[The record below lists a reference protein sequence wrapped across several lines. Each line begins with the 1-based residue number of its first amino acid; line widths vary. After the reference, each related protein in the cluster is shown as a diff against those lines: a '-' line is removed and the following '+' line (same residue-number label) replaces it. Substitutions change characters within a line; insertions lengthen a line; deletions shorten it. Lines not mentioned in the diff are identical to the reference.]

1 MLAVYITK
9 PGGPQTVRIRET
21 SKPERHQG
29 EALVRVKA
37 AGLNYAEI
45 VVRRGL
51 YPDAPK
57 CPFIPGYELSGIIEE
72 VGSDSDLRA
81 GDRVMGA
88 NLFGCQ
94 AEYAT
99 LPVNQLF
106 RIPDNLSFQQAAA
119 IPVNYLTAYYAVF
132 QFGNLEQGDKVLIHS
147 CAGGVGTAA
156 VQLAQTKKAEVFGT
170 TSRPEKVEYLRQI
183 GVQHPINYKAEDF
196 VETVQKVAG
205 KKGIDL
211 VLDPV
216 GGPVFRKSFRLLRPG
231 GRIVCYGVADLTAGG
246 KRNFPRLLWKFLT
259 LPRPSTLEL
268 MQHNRGIFGLAL
280 NRLLDNPERLKSII
294 EKLLGFFEAGSI
306 KPNIYRTYDFRQVSE
321 AHAELESGKTMGKI
335 ILKFD

>member
-9 PGGPQTVRIRET
+9 PGGPQTVRVRET
-21 SKPERHQG
+21 SKPERGQG
-29 EALVRVKA
+29 QALVRVKA

-57 CPFIPGYELSGIIEE
+57 YPFIPGYELSGVIEQA
-72 VGSDSDLRA
+72 GPDSAYRE

-99 LPVNQLF
+99 LPANQLF
-106 RIPDNLSFQQAAA
+106 RIPDNMSFEQAAA

-132 QFGNLEQGDKVLIHS
+132 QFGNLEQGEKILIHS

-156 VQLAQTKKAEVFGT
+156 VQLARTKNAEIFGT
-170 TSRPEKVEYLRQI
+170 TSRPDKVEYLKQI
-183 GVQHPINYKAEDF
+183 GVRHPINYKAEDF
-196 VETVQKVAG
+196 AEAVKKIAG
-205 KKGIDL
+205 KSGIDL

-216 GGPVFRKSFRLLRPG
+216 GGPVFKKSFKLLRPG
-231 GRIVCYGVADLTAGG
+231 GRIICYGAADLTAGG
-246 KRNFPRLLWKFLT
+246 KRNIPRLLWKFVT

-268 MQHNRGIFGLAL
+268 IQNNRGVFGLAL

-294 EKLLGFFEAGSI
+294 EKLLRFFAEGSI
-306 KPNIYRTYDFRQVSE
+306 NPYIYRTYDFRQVSE
-321 AHAELESGKTMGKI
+321 AHAELESGRTMGKI